1 MRVRIDKEE
10 LQEYLLKITEY
21 NNNLKLEVDKL
32 EELSNMNDEI
42 EEIYMRVNYLIN
54 QLKLVEIKIN
64 ALIFDNDDILMQQL
78 NDLRE
83 FGLFNYSYIPTIVL
97 YEHYKL
103 WLKENNIQLS
113 PLNKIEYSRQI
124 SKRLKSFGY
133 DKTKQQRI
141 RSIKKSEF
149 NFNIINFLD
158 IDLNSDDKTTI
169 CIKSNIDS
177 NDILLK
183 QLRELE
189 DFGLFNYS
197 HIPVIFLYEHYKLWL
212 RENNPGSQ
220 PMKKTEYSRQINKKL
235 SVLGYIE
242 FKRQKV
248 KYIKKEQF
256 DFSMFNEFNL
266 NIDTESLSETIVFIN
281 SDLDIKSI

>member
-1 MRVRIDKEE
+1 MRIYKEE
-10 LQEYLLKITEY
+10 LREYLLKMTEY

-42 EEIYMRVNYLIN
+42 EEICIRGNHFIN

-64 ALIFDNDDILMQQL
+64 ALIFYNDDILMQQL

-103 WLKENNIQLS
+103 WLRENNIQLS

-124 SKRLKSFGY
+124 TKRLKSFGY

-141 RSIKKSEF
+141 CTIKKSEF

-177 NDILLK
+177 NDMLLQ

-197 HIPVIFLYEHYKLWL
+197 HIPTTFLYEHYKLWL
-212 RENNPGSQ
+212 KENNPGSQ

-256 DFSMFNEFNL
+256 DFSIFNEFNL